1 MPDCLYIKQAQARGG
16 IHYRKDCRGM
26 GKHCMCCGHNND
38 HHSVQ
43 CPFLCLNG
51 QRPPGLVGMCIPGP
65 PRAQGNNREPP
76 RGLYNM
82 EPVWPPVQSSAKP
95 VKNKGQ
101 RDELLR
107 ILGSLLE

>member
-38 HHSVQ
+38 HHLVQ

-51 QRPPGLVGMCIPGP
+51 QRPSGLVGMHIPGDKQ
-65 PRAQGNNREPP
+65 QGVFCQ
-76 RGLYNM
+76 GF
-82 EPVWPPVQSSAKP
+82 S
-95 VKNKGQ
+95 G
-101 RDELLR
+101 
-107 ILGSLLE
+107 